1 MANTEMEICF
11 FLSEKLG
18 VGGGV
23 GGVRRVS
30 QANDSLGIVEF
41 HIH

>member
-1 MANTEMEICF
+1 MVNTEMEICIF
-11 FLSEKLG
+11 IQKI
-18 VGGGV
+18 GGGV
-23 GGVRRVS
+23 RGGVS